1 MKKYL
6 ISIEKEDS
14 SRLADFFSQSTFGNY
29 KSEFKKVGV
38 IGAQLPTAEYFKLA
52 VAGRKKPLS
61 PAELGCTLSHVNALK
76 DFLASNEKYA
86 CIFEDDA
93 ICLNSFDLNTLE
105 TQVDQLNLN
114 PCFFFSLGGIQLKS
128 CKRVRGY
135 TLDQKINGTQILKL
149 HPLYFGRL
157 FYTYAYI
164 VDRKMAELLL
174 KYHEVPKGCDHWSQ
188 IREYNPDSHFYA
200 TFLFDHPELDD
211 ISLTSQ
217 SHIQLERKSMQIEK
231 KIKKSILTR
240 WKISI
245 LKKLYK
251 FLLDKYSV

>member
-76 DFLASNEKYA
+76 DFLASNEKYT

-93 ICLNSFDLNTLE
+93 ICLNTFDLNTLE

-188 IREYNPDSHFYA
+188 IREYNPDCYFYA
-200 TFLFDHPELDD
+200 TYLFNHPELDD
-211 ISLTSQ
+211 ISLTGQ
-217 SHIQLERKSMQIEK
+217 SYIHKERKSMQTEK

-245 LKKLYK
+245 LKKFHK

>member
-93 ICLNSFDLNTLE
+93 ICTHDLDLNELE
-105 TQVDQLNLN
+105 NQIISMALK

-128 CKRVRGY
+128 NYRVRGRY
-135 TLDQKINGTQILKL
+135 VKSYISGSKILEINRIYYG
-149 HPLYFGRL
+149 HF
-157 FYTYAYI
+157 FYAYAYI
-164 VDRKMAELLL
+164 VDREMALTLI
-174 KYHEVPKGCDHWSQ
+174 KYHDEPQC
-188 IREYNPDSHFYA
+188 YDSW
-200 TFLFDHPELDD
+200 
-211 ISLTSQ
+211 
-217 SHIQLERKSMQIEK
+217 
-231 KIKKSILTR
+231 SILCSVSRCRIANVKR
-240 WKISI
+240 W
-245 LKKLYK
+245 L
-251 FLLDKYSV
+251 